1 MTKDE
6 MVRAIANENAKPN
19 TKSWNDWYKSQ
30 MKKSKSDLDYDYR
43 GLFGTHEA

>member
-6 MVRAIANENAKPN
+6 MAIAIANTKAKPS
-19 TKSWNDWYKSQ
+19 TKEWNDWYKSQ

-43 GLFGTHEA
+43 MLFGTHEA